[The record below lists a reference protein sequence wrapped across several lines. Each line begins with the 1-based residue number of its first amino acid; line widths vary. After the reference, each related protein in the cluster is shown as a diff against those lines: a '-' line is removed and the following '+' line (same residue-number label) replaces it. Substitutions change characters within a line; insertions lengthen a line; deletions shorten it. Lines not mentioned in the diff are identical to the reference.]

1 MNYQQPKY
9 PLFAD
14 VSGAKVFVVGAGNV
28 AERKIETL
36 IQYGAK
42 VNVIAPVATD
52 RILELA
58 EQGLVTYEQRCYC
71 PGDLSDAFLVICA
84 TDNQAV
90 NEQVFEE
97 AKSHGRLVNVVDAPA
112 LCNFYVP
119 SIVTRGPL
127 QIAISTS
134 GAAPTVAKKLRR
146 ELSEQYGE
154 EWGEYVALLGE
165 LRTLVL
171 ERIPGGE
178 EEHKPILSMLAASD
192 LYDRIAAGLKLDVE
206 NVYEELVVPFG
217 EAAAARCEKVG
228 TEERAG
234 VSE

>member
-1 MNYQQPKY
+1 MMYQNPKY

-14 VSGAKVFVVGAGNV
+14 VSGAKVFVIGAGNV
-28 AERKIETL
+28 AERKVETL
-36 IQYGAK
+36 VKYGAK
-42 VNVIAPVATD
+42 VNVIAPDATA

-58 EQGLVTYEQRCYC
+58 EAGSVVYERRNYR
-71 PGDLSDAFLVICA
+71 PGDLEDAFLVICA

-97 AKSHGRLVNVVDAPA
+97 AKTHGRLVNVVDAPE

-119 SIVTRGPL
+119 SIVSRGPL

-146 ELSEQYGE
+146 ELSERYGE

-165 LRTLVL
+165 LRNLVL
-171 ERIPGGE
+171 ERVPGGE
-178 EEHKPILSMLAASD
+178 QEHKPIFSMLTASD
-192 LYDRIAAGLKLDVE
+192 LYERVAAGEKPDIE
-206 NVYEELVVPFG
+206 AIYEELVVPFG
-217 EAAAARCEKVG
+217 EAAKSSSEKPN
-228 TEERAG
+228 TDERAG
-234 VSE
+234 VSS